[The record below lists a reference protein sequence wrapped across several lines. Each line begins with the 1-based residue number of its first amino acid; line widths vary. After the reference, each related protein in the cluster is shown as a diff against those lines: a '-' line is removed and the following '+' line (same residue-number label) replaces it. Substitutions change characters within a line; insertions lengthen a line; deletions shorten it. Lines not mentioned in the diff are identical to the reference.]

1 MTGLKFCGDCRH
13 FDDRRLKC
21 RAGVR
26 GITWYVSNHCVRF
39 DGVQYE
45 RGDKAARQKTGAG
58 LAREADCDGRQVC
71 ADCAR

>member
-13 FDDRRLKC
+13 FDDRRMKC

-39 DGVQYE
+39 DGVE
-45 RGDKAARQKTGAG
+45 VARGLT
-58 LAREADCDGRQVC
+58 LAEAVAFCEEDGR
-71 ADCAR
+71 